1 MRCCS
6 PGGRPGRERLPRD
19 LRGGHDNPAT
29 GQVRAPSRSV
39 PRRCARHLAR
49 RRGRGGRLPAAS
61 LGGKDVGDG
70 RGGAWDTGS
79 NTVVCEGAGREGC
92 AAHMTAVQSSATH
105 PSPRSGA
112 ETRETS
118 QQLAT
123 RATESTSPASAAR
136 RPGSRPARGASFPT
150 SAARGA
156 ARLVRP
162 LRPPRRVGWSV
173 GYDTGS
179 TVPASAA
186 RGAEGTT
193 GRAARP
199 PRPPRCAGRHDQFD
213 LSGLCGARGGT
224 CATTP
229 VRPRRLPRS
238 AGRQVR
244 PGARRVLPDLR
255 RRVLPDL
262 RGAPGGNGFYLA
274 GLSGAPCRPS
284 RHTGRRA

>member
-19 LRGGHDNPAT
+19 LRGGHANPAT

-92 AAHMTAVQSSATH
+92 AARMTAVQSSATH

-118 QQLAT
+118 QQLAA
-123 RATESTSPASAAR
+123 RATDSTSPASAAR
-136 RPGSRPARGASFPT
+136 RPG
-150 SAARGA
+150 
-156 ARLVRP
+156 V
-162 LRPPRRVGWSV
+162 
-173 GYDTGS
+173 
-179 TVPASAA
+179 
-186 RGAEGTT
+186 TT
-193 GRAARP
+193 R
-199 PRPPRCAGRHDQFD
+199 
-213 LSGLCGARGGT
+213 
-224 CATTP
+224 
-229 VRPRRLPRS
+229 
-238 AGRQVR
+238 
-244 PGARRVLPDLR
+244 ARRVLPDLR
-255 RRVLPDL
+255 DARVGTTSLTSPASTARGVERGLRHRFDL
-262 RGAPGGNGFYLA
+262 AGFRGARGGRYDRARGASSPTSAVRGAP
-274 GLSGAPCRPS
+274 RPV
-284 RHTGRRA
+284 

>member
-1 MRCCS
+1 MHCCS

-19 LRGGHDNPAT
+19 LGGGHANPAT
-29 GQVRAPSRSV
+29 GQVRTPSRSV

-92 AAHMTAVQSSATH
+92 AARMT
-105 PSPRSGA
+105 G
-112 ETRETS
+112 
-118 QQLAT
+118 
-123 RATESTSPASAAR
+123 
-136 RPGSRPARGASFPT
+136 
-150 SAARGA
+150 
-156 ARLVRP
+156 
-162 LRPPRRVGWSV
+162 
-173 GYDTGS
+173 
-179 TVPASAA
+179 
-186 RGAEGTT
+186 
-193 GRAARP
+193 
-199 PRPPRCAGRHDQFD
+199 
-213 LSGLCGARGGT
+213 GARGGT

-255 RRVLPDL
+255 
-262 RGAPGGNGFYLA
+262 GAPGGNGFYLA
-274 GLSGAPCRPS
+274 GLSGAPYRPS